1 MKPTLKR
8 LAAASL
14 LCTMGYAQAAVVT
27 LVPGDEFDGLTA
39 SGSATLSF
47 SLQLLEALDTGQI
60 EISGFGDAVLDVQ
73 RDPQG
78 FYTSVSASAPGS
90 SITLN
95 TETRDVLGVATT
107 GGATLTAPALRSIS
121 SGGFLTVSDLRFDVN
136 AMTVY
141 ATIIGGNGV
150 GTINNFALWKAATLT
165 GETKVAGAGTYN
177 NSISGLTITSQGFE
191 VFSQSLGLLNLGRG
205 ALSAVTDFGSISS
218 VINAVP
224 VTPAIPEPSTYALM
238 GLGLVGLALATRG
251 RGLSARA
258 QA

>member
-1 MKPTLKR
+1 MRSILKQV
-8 LAAASL
+8 AAASL
-14 LCTMGYAQAAVVT
+14 LCTMSLAQAAVVT

-47 SLQLLEALDTGQI
+47 STQLLEALDTGQI
-60 EISGFGDAVLDVQ
+60 TIAGFGDAVLDVQ
-73 RDPQG
+73 RDPSG
-78 FYTSVSASAPGS
+78 FYQSVSASAPGT

-95 TETRDVLGVATT
+95 TETRDVLGVATS
-107 GGATLTAPALRSIS
+107 GGATLTATPLRSIS

-177 NSISGLTITSQGFE
+177 NSISGLTITTEGFD
-191 VFSQSLGLLNLGRG
+191 VFSRSLGLLSLGRG
-205 ALSAVTDFGSISS
+205 ALTAVNDFGSISS

-238 GLGLVGLALATRG
+238 GLGLVGLALATR
-251 RGLSARA
+251 RRA
-258 QA
+258 PAATQA